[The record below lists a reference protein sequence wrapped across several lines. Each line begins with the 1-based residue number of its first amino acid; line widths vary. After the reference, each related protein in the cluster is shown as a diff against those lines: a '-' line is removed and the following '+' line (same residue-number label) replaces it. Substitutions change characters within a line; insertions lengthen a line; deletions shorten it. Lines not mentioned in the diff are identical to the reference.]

1 MAKAPVP
8 EGKAPARYESAQG
21 TASQADLEA
30 TTRVVKE
37 VQTTNRLVLIVL
49 FALLIGIEATIVI
62 FAVTTIISDTDS
74 RNQLQVQVQV
84 LNEQVKV
91 LNSKLK

>member
-1 MAKAPVP
+1 MAEAPVP
-8 EGKAPARYESAQG
+8 EGKAPGRYESTA

-49 FALLIGIEATIVI
+49 FALLIAVELTVVI
-62 FAVTTIISDTDS
+62 FAVTTIISDTNS
-74 RNQLQVQVQV
+74 RNQLEIQVQE
-84 LNEQVKV
+84 LTEQVKV
-91 LNSKLK
+91 LNGKLK